1 MTKVRRLDA
10 LVEKRTLELSEEMQR
25 SNMLL
30 KKAIENERNKNN
42 YFINLSHELRT
53 PLNVLSSTEQLIVN
67 LNNSEE
73 GINRD
78 RLNHYMEVT
87 KRNINRL
94 LKIINDLIDT
104 SKIDSGKYNL
114 NLKENDIVSVV
125 EDAALTLVDY
135 AKSKGIDLIIDP
147 YMEERIILCDNY
159 EIERCIVNL
168 VSNAI
173 KHTPEGGNIIVS
185 LEDIGNNV
193 SISVKDTGE
202 GIAEEN
208 LEAIF
213 DRFSQVIDNKS
224 EIKGGSGLGLT
235 ITKKIVKLHNGEI
248 FVKSE
253 IGKGST
259 FIIILPIK

>member
-1 MTKVRRLDA
+1 
-10 LVEKRTLELSEEMQR
+10 
-25 SNMLL
+25 ML
-30 KKAIENERNKNN
+30 R
-42 YFINLSHELRT
+42 
-53 PLNVLSSTEQLIVN
+53 
-67 LNNSEE
+67 
-73 GINRD
+73 
-78 RLNHYMEVT
+78 
-87 KRNINRL
+87 
-94 LKIINDLIDT
+94 
-104 SKIDSGKYNL
+104 
-114 NLKENDIVSVV
+114 
-125 EDAALTLVDY
+125 LTLVDY